1 MMKSLWILKNPNS
14 IHAFNRFEEE
24 GQIERRYNNSRSI
37 DLTREDLHTMGVPVL
52 LDDNDEL

>member
-1 MMKSLWILKNPNS
+1 MKSLWILKNPNS
-14 IHAFNRFEEE
+14 IHAFNQFEEE

-37 DLTREDLHTMGVPVL
+37 DLTREDLYTMGVPVL